1 MANYGKYR
9 NTQTYSG
16 LTPSTQPLKGL
27 VDVQVKN
34 SEDHYVFKVTP
45 ETLLTRFLVL
55 GTTSQTYYQDAQELT
70 ESALDEL
77 AVTIRDDA
85 KWVVS
90 FTKMMVHQKRV
101 IRKTPALFLMAFM
114 SNHVNF
120 DVRVEALKAGMG
132 FAKTG
137 SQLLEFVSYIKLF
150 RSFGRSVKKA
160 IQEWYL
166 TRTAEEVLFQ
176 ANKYPSRY
184 GFSHRDLLRIAHP
197 VPKTS
202 EMNDAFKY
210 ITSGEHAFTLPD
222 KYRYR
227 DSVKDIDPDTVEA
240 ERAVEAMINHHKL
253 PREMLPSQL
262 LSKDYTWETLFKAGM
277 PQNALLR
284 NLGTLASKGVFDRP
298 SNVEALTE
306 RLSGDMANIHP
317 WDVFV
322 TRMVY
327 EMGRGVRGNNTWNV
341 DGRITMA
348 LDKLFTRSFASF
360 KPNGKRKLIAL
371 DISASMCPY
380 YTEEHE
386 KPFKLA
392 AAMAYIMKKAEPN
405 ADVFAFKDQ
414 VLHIP
419 ENVFDLSLGEF
430 ITLIKQNLGG
440 PTDAHKV
447 MTHAHCHAK
456 GTYIENTQVQL
467 NPGTYEEIIFLTD
480 NEANGKEHTWELL
493 DIYRKEHVPYC
504 KFVSIAFA
512 PNNFSLA
519 NPKDPLSMDFC
530 GFDSAAFKVM
540 YDFLNN

>member
-1 MANYGKYR
+1 MANYGKYQT
-9 NTQTYSG
+9 TQSYSG

-34 SEDHYVFKVTP
+34 SEGLFVFEVTP

-55 GTTSQTYYQDAQELT
+55 GTTSPTFYQNAQELT
-70 ESALDEL
+70 ESALDAL
-77 AVTIRDDA
+77 AVTISDNSG
-85 KWVVS
+85 WVIS
-90 FTKMMVHQKRV
+90 HTKKMVHQKRV
-101 IRKTPALFLMAFM
+101 IRKSPALFLMAFM
-114 SNHVNF
+114 SNHVNP

-160 IQEWYL
+160 ISEWYL
-166 TRTAEEVLFQ
+166 SRSAEEVLFQ

-184 GFSHRDLLRIAHP
+184 GFSHRDLLRITHP
-197 VPKTS
+197 TPKTS

-210 ITSGEHAFTLPD
+210 IVSGEHPFTLPT

-227 DSVKDIDPDTVEA
+227 DSINDIDPATVEA
-240 ERAVEAMINHHKL
+240 ERAVEAMVNHHKM

-262 LSKDYTWETLFKAGM
+262 LSKDYTWEILFKAGM

-298 SNVEALTE
+298 SNVEVLIE
-306 RLSGDMANIHP
+306 RLNGDMGNVHP
-317 WDVFV
+317 WDAFV
-322 TRMVY
+322 TRMIY
-327 EMGRGVRGNNTWNV
+327 ATGAGLRGNNTWKADDRIV
-341 DGRITMA
+341 DA
-348 LDKLFTRSFASF
+348 LDELFTRSFTSF
-360 KPNGKRKLIAL
+360 KPNGKRKLIAI
-371 DISASMCPY
+371 DISLSMGGGRVAD
-380 YTEEHE
+380 HE
-386 KPFKLA
+386 RPFKLA
-392 AAMAYIMKKAEPN
+392 AATAYIMKKAEPN
-405 ADVFAFKDQ
+405 ADVFTFKDY
-414 VLHIP
+414 VLYVP
-419 ENVFDLSLGEF
+419 EEAFNYSLSDF
-430 ITLIKQNLGG
+430 ISMIKQNLGG
-440 PTDAHKV
+440 PT
-447 MTHAHCHAK
+447 HAHDVVGHASQHAINK
-456 GTYIENTQVQL
+456 GTNKIL
-467 NPGTYEEIIFLTD
+467 NPDMYEEIIFLTD

-493 DIYRKEHVPYC
+493 DLYRKEHVLNC
-504 KFVSIAFA
+504 KFVSVAFA